1 MTIDDGPQTPSP
13 PPPARPGASFFT
25 IEGRAAPGL
34 FVVGW
39 LASILGLALTF
50 VGALSASTP
59 LVFLAGPGLLSIGLI
74 AACGNQALERRSRGE
89 QYAGPSP
96 FLVFAA
102 IVAVTYFVG
111 FVLGVA
117 LDFAIGPDRQLAA
130 PIVQLIGG
138 LLTAAIFVGVVR
150 LTVVGTDALTW
161 ADMRIRRIDRRA
173 LDDLAIGA
181 SLAAPVIVVTVAVS
195 ALLVAL
201 FKVQPTSPLPPTG
214 TTTGLI
220 LQLLTGALIAPIA
233 EEIFFR
239 GFALTAWERSL
250 GAGRAIIRSS
260 LLFVLAHV
268 ISIEGTTLGEAI
280 GLIAVGALSR
290 LPVAW
295 VLGLVFVRRRSIW
308 ASIGLHATFNGVLVL
323 VAASRIGQP

>member
-1 MTIDDGPQTPSP
+1 M
-13 PPPARPGASFFT
+13 
-25 IEGRAAPGL
+25 
-34 FVVGW
+34 
-39 LASILGLALTF
+39 
-50 VGALSASTP
+50 SASTP
-59 LVFLAGPGLLSIGLI
+59 LVFLAGPGLLSIGLV
-74 AACGNQALERRSRGE
+74 AACGNQALERRARGE
-89 QYAGPSP
+89 PYAGPSP

-111 FVLGVA
+111 FLLGVA
-117 LDFAIGPDRQLAA
+117 LDFAIGPDRRLAA

-150 LTVVGTDALTW
+150 LTVVGTNALTW

-173 LDDLAIGA
+173 LDDFAIGGA
-181 SLAAPVIVVTVAVS
+181 LAAPVIVVTILVS
-195 ALLVAL
+195 AILVTW
-201 FKVQPTSPLPPTG
+201 FKVEPASPLPPTG
-214 TTTGLI
+214 TMSGLI
-220 LQLLTGALIAPIA
+220 LQLVTGAIVAPVA

-250 GAGRAIIRSS
+250 GADRAIVRSS

-268 ISIEGTTLGEAI
+268 VSIEATSFGEAI

-308 ASIGLHATFNGVLVL
+308 ASIGLHATFNGVLLVL
-323 VAASRIGQP
+323 AHLAITSGAT